1 MSPKERHDVA
11 GGAGVQGWGEDLERI
26 NRLHKAEM
34 QPSVNSS
41 DFCADPKRIWI
52 ELTVTGHQATSHIK
66 KRA

>member
-1 MSPKERHDVA
+1 M
-11 GGAGVQGWGEDLERI
+11 QGWGEEDLERI

-52 ELTVTGHQATSHIK
+52 ELIELTVTGHQGTSHIK
-66 KRA
+66 YIKKRA

>member
-1 MSPKERHDVA
+1 M
-11 GGAGVQGWGEDLERI
+11 QGWGEDLERI